1 MRTDEGPAGP
11 NRAGWR
17 FHVPVGLGI
26 AGGVLL
32 IVAVLLLGRAGAIA
46 YGLVDIGLVAGG
58 ALVGLTALSLDEIYR
73 NAPER
78 LHLERQRDAERVRQ
92 QEERRLD
99 FEQYRALQAEL
110 RDVRAHAGQLQ
121 AKLDLTGALDR
132 DRVGDAL
139 LLGFYF
145 HRRDD
150 RLASGSGRPIFKT
163 AAQRLRVVTDPARD
177 LDLDKTAT
185 RAVLNAA
192 YGAVV
197 AEAFD
202 LGYLL
207 SHFGEDGLPPAARPE
222 ILSELER
229 HLQSLRPD
237 AGVRSR
243 NGVPRDVS
251 GVLQRVA
258 ARIVAIVRG
267 GS

>member
-1 MRTDEGPAGP
+1 MTTDEGPAGP
-11 NRAGWR
+11 NKAGWR

-32 IVAVLLLGRAGAIA
+32 IVGVLLLGRAGAIA
-46 YGLVDIGLVAGG
+46 AGLVNIGLVAGG

-78 LHLERQRDAERVRQ
+78 LRLEHQRDADRVRQ

-99 FEQYRALQAEL
+99 FEQYRVLQAEL
-110 RDVRAHAGQLQ
+110 RDARARAGTLQ

-150 RLASGSGRPIFKT
+150 RLDGGRGRPIFKT
-163 AAQRLRVVTDPARD
+163 AAQRLRVVNDAARD
-177 LDLDKTAT
+177 LELDKAAT
-185 RAVLNAA
+185 RSVLNAA

-202 LGYLL
+202 LGFLL
-207 SHFGEDGLPPAARPE
+207 SHFGEDELPPVTRPE

-237 AGVRSR
+237 ADLRNR
-243 NGVPRDVS
+243 NGAPRDVS

-267 GS
+267 ES